1 MVVLCVFSCAY
12 DHSWYF
18 QMVFLDATLQTM
30 NETLMQQKKCAVICS
45 PESVDMQFFIDIMA
59 AHHNQKT
66 KGK

>member
-1 MVVLCVFSCAY
+1 
-12 DHSWYF
+12 
-18 QMVFLDATLQTM
+18 MVFLDATLQTM